1 MNYVFYDFETTGINQ
16 RFDQPIQI
24 SAMLVDEKFNI
35 VKGKDGE
42 KEQINERC
50 KLRDG
55 VIPHPKALMVTRI
68 PLDGLVNDQSFYE
81 MMKKVRDKFSEW
93 SPATF
98 IGYNSIF
105 FDEEV
110 LRNSLFQSLYNPY
123 LTNTNSNTRADLYKI
138 MIALTPLK
146 NDIVKIPV
154 NPETNKPIY
163 KLGALAKANGITH
176 EQAHDAE
183 SDVYATIGLAK
194 QIQNN
199 FPSFWDACLQSRGP
213 KFLMEYLKTDN
224 YFFNAPSYPSSNKYN
239 PITLLTSNPNNI
251 KELAFFDMDYD
262 IDKYIDFRT
271 SKIIST
277 ISGKEKIIKIHKA
290 NKCPIILSSSFMKTI
305 DKNTDFE
312 ELQTKSEK
320 IKSSDNFI
328 ENVKQ
333 ALVDR
338 SEEYMINQ
346 SVPEHIE
353 DQMYSGFAPR
363 EDQNMMDTFNNGATS
378 DEKYKI
384 SSQFSD
390 TRLKEISQ
398 RIIYSEYPD
407 KLSDNDKKR
416 RKRLIAE
423 KVFSQEDKVSWCTI
437 KKAKDEINSIK
448 EDANYINDKEYILE
462 IENFIKSEEMKYKSY
477 SS

>member
-35 VKGKDGE
+35 
-42 KEQINERC
+42 KEQLNERC

-55 VIPHPKALMVTRI
+55 VIPHPKALMVTRVD
-68 PLDGLVNDQSFYE
+68 LDKLVNNQSFYE
-81 MMKKVRDKFSEW
+81 MMKKIRDKFKEW

-123 LTNTNSNTRADLYKI
+123 LTNTNLNTRADLYKI
-138 MIALTPLK
+138 MIALMPLK
-146 NDIVKIPV
+146 NDIVKVPV
-154 NPETNKPIY
+154 NPKTNKPIY
-163 KLGALAKANGITH
+163 KLEALARENNIAH

-213 KFLMEYLKTDN
+213 KFLMEYLKTEN

-239 PITLLTSNPNNI
+239 PITLLASNPNNI
-251 KELAFFDMDYD
+251 KELAFFDMEYD

-277 ISGKEKIIKIHKA
+277 MSGKEKIIKTHKA
-290 NKCPIILSSSFMKTI
+290 NKCPIILSAGFMKTI
-305 DKNTDFE
+305 DKYKDEYFK
-312 ELQTKSEK
+312 ELQIKYEK

-346 SVPEHIE
+346 SVPEHVE
-353 DQMYSGFAPR
+353 DQMYLGFATR
-363 EDQNMMDTFNNGATS
+363 ENQNMMDMFNNGATG

-407 KLSDNDKKR
+407 KLPDSDKKE

-437 KKAKDEINSIK
+437 EKAKDEIDSIK
-448 EDANYINDKEYILE
+448 VDPNYINDKEYILK

>member
-24 SAMLVDEKFNI
+24 SAMRVDEEFNI
-35 VKGKDGE
+35 KE
-42 KEQINERC
+42 KINERC

-68 PLDGLVNDQSFYE
+68 PLDGLINDQSFYE

-146 NDIVKIPV
+146 NDIVKVPT

-163 KLGALAKANGITH
+163 KLEALAKENNIAH
-176 EQAHDAE
+176 EKAHDAE

-199 FPSFWDACLQSRGP
+199 FPSFWDACMQSRGP
-213 KFLMEYLKTDN
+213 KILMEYLKTEN

-239 PITLLTSNPNNI
+239 PITLLASNPNNI
-251 KELAFFDMDYD
+251 KELAFFDMEYD
-262 IDKYIDFRT
+262 IDKYADLRT

-277 ISGKEKIIKIHKA
+277 ISGKEKIIKVNKA
-290 NKCPIILSSSFMKTI
+290 NKCPIILSASFMKTI
-305 DKNTDFE
+305 DKDQKFK
-312 ELQTKSEK
+312 ELQIKSEK

-346 SVPEHIE
+346 SIPEHVE
-353 DQMYSGFAPR
+353 DQMYLGFATR
-363 EDQNMMDTFNNGATS
+363 QDQNMMDAFNNGATG

-398 RIIYSEYPD
+398 RIIYSEYPN
-407 KLSDNDKKR
+407 KLSDSDKEE

-437 KKAKDEINSIK
+437 EKAKDEIESIK
-448 EDANYINDKEYILE
+448 NDTNYINDKEYILE
-462 IENFIKSEEMKYKSY
+462 IEKFIESEEIKYKSY

>member
-24 SAMLVDEKFNI
+24 SAMLVDEGFNI
-35 VKGKDGE
+35 KD
-42 KEQINERC
+42 KINETC

-68 PLDGLVNDQSFYE
+68 PLDDLVNNQSFYQ
-81 MMKKVRDKFSEW
+81 MMKKVRDKLNEW

-146 NDIVKIPV
+146 NDIVKVPT

-163 KLGALAKANGITH
+163 KLGALAKENNITH
-176 EQAHDAE
+176 KKAHDAE
-183 SDVYATIGLAK
+183 SDVFATIELAK

-213 KFLMEYLKTDN
+213 KILMEYLKTDN

-239 PITLLTSNPNNI
+239 PITLLASNPNNI

-262 IDKYIDFRT
+262 IDKYADLRT
-271 SKIIST
+271 SRIIST
-277 ISGKEKIIKIHKA
+277 ISGKEKIIKVHKA
-290 NKCPIILSSSFMKTI
+290 NKCPIILSASFMKTI
-305 DKNTDFE
+305 DEDPDFE
-312 ELQTKSEK
+312 KLQIKSEK

-346 SVPEHIE
+346 LVPEHVE
-353 DQMYSGFAPR
+353 DQMYLGFATR
-363 EDQNMMDTFNNGATS
+363 EDQNMMDAFNNGATG

-384 SSQFSD
+384 SSKFSD

-407 KLSDNDKKR
+407 KLSDSDKEE
-416 RKRLIAE
+416 RKKLIAE

-437 KKAKDEINSIK
+437 EKAKDEIDSIRN
-448 EDANYINDKEYILE
+448 DINNINDKEYLLE
-462 IENFIKSEEMKYKSY
+462 IEKFIESEETKYKSY

>member
-35 VKGKDGE
+35 KE
-42 KEQINERC
+42 KINERC

-146 NDIVKIPV
+146 NDIVKVPT

-163 KLGALAKANGITH
+163 KLEALAKENNIAH
-176 EQAHDAE
+176 EKAHDAE

-199 FPSFWDACLQSRGP
+199 FPSFWDACMQSRGP
-213 KFLMEYLKTDN
+213 KILMEYLKTEN

-239 PITLLTSNPNNI
+239 PITLLASNPNNI
-251 KELAFFDMDYD
+251 KELAFFDMEYD
-262 IDKYIDFRT
+262 IDKYADLRT

-277 ISGKEKIIKIHKA
+277 ISGKEKIIKVHKT
-290 NKCPIILSSSFMKTI
+290 NKCPIILSASFMKTI
-305 DKNTDFE
+305 DKDQKFE
-312 ELQTKSEK
+312 ELQIKSEK

-346 SVPEHIE
+346 SIPEHVE
-353 DQMYSGFAPR
+353 DQMYLGFATR
-363 EDQNMMDTFNNGATS
+363 QDQNMMDAFNNGATG

-398 RIIYSEYPD
+398 RIIYSEYPN
-407 KLSDNDKKR
+407 KLSDSDKEE

-437 KKAKDEINSIK
+437 EKAKDEIESIK
-448 EDANYINDKEYILE
+448 NDTNYINDKEYILE
-462 IENFIKSEEMKYKSY
+462 IEKFIESEEIKYKSY

>member
-35 VKGKDGE
+35 KE
-42 KEQINERC
+42 KINERC

-146 NDIVKIPV
+146 NDIVKVPT

-163 KLGALAKANGITH
+163 KLEALAKENNIAH
-176 EQAHDAE
+176 EKAHDAE

-199 FPSFWDACLQSRGP
+199 FPSFWDACMQSRGP
-213 KFLMEYLKTDN
+213 KILMEYLKTEN

-239 PITLLTSNPNNI
+239 PITLLASNPNNI
-251 KELAFFDMDYD
+251 KELAFFDMEYD
-262 IDKYIDFRT
+262 IDKYADLRT

-277 ISGKEKIIKIHKA
+277 ISGKEKIIKVHKA
-290 NKCPIILSSSFMKTI
+290 NKCPIILSASFMKTI
-305 DKNTDFE
+305 DKDQKFE
-312 ELQTKSEK
+312 ELQIKSEK

-346 SVPEHIE
+346 SIPEHVE
-353 DQMYSGFAPR
+353 DQMYLGFATR
-363 EDQNMMDTFNNGATS
+363 QDQNMMDAFNNGATG

-398 RIIYSEYPD
+398 RIIYSEYPN
-407 KLSDNDKKR
+407 KLSDSDKEE

-437 KKAKDEINSIK
+437 EKAKDEIESIK
-448 EDANYINDKEYILE
+448 NDTNYINDKEYILE
-462 IENFIKSEEMKYKSY
+462 IEKFIESEEIKYKSY

>member
-24 SAMLVDEKFNI
+24 SAMRVDEKFNI
-35 VKGKDGE
+35 KE
-42 KEQINERC
+42 KINERC

-146 NDIVKIPV
+146 NDIVKVPT

-163 KLGALAKANGITH
+163 KLEALAKENNIAH
-176 EQAHDAE
+176 EKAHDAE

-199 FPSFWDACLQSRGP
+199 FPSFWDACMQSRGP
-213 KFLMEYLKTDN
+213 KILMEYLKTEN

-239 PITLLTSNPNNI
+239 PITLLASNPNNI
-251 KELAFFDMDYD
+251 KELAFFDMEYD
-262 IDKYIDFRT
+262 IDKYADLRT

-277 ISGKEKIIKIHKA
+277 ISGKEKIIKVHKA
-290 NKCPIILSSSFMKTI
+290 NKCPIILSASFMKTI
-305 DKNTDFE
+305 DKDQKFE
-312 ELQTKSEK
+312 ELQIKSEK

-346 SVPEHIE
+346 SIPEHVE
-353 DQMYSGFAPR
+353 DQMYLGFATR
-363 EDQNMMDTFNNGATS
+363 QDQNMMDAFNNGATG

-398 RIIYSEYPD
+398 RIIYSEYPN
-407 KLSDNDKKR
+407 KLSDSDKEE

-437 KKAKDEINSIK
+437 EKAKDEIDSIK
-448 EDANYINDKEYILE
+448 ADPNYINDKKYILK
-462 IENFIKSEEMKYKSY
+462 IEDFIKSEEMKYKSY

>member
-24 SAMLVDEKFNI
+24 SAMRVDEKFNI
-35 VKGKDGE
+35 KE
-42 KEQINERC
+42 KINERC

-146 NDIVKIPV
+146 NDIVKVPT

-163 KLGALAKANGITH
+163 KLEALAKENNIAH
-176 EQAHDAE
+176 EKAHDAE

-199 FPSFWDACLQSRGP
+199 FPSFWDACMQSRGP
-213 KFLMEYLKTDN
+213 KILMEYLKTEN

-239 PITLLTSNPNNI
+239 PITLLASNPNNI
-251 KELAFFDMDYD
+251 KELAFFDMEYD
-262 IDKYIDFRT
+262 IDKYADLRT

-277 ISGKEKIIKIHKA
+277 ISGKEKIIKVHKT
-290 NKCPIILSSSFMKTI
+290 NKCPIILSASFMKTI
-305 DKNTDFE
+305 DKDQKFE
-312 ELQTKSEK
+312 ELQIKSEK

-346 SVPEHIE
+346 SIPEHVE
-353 DQMYSGFAPR
+353 DQMYLGFATR
-363 EDQNMMDTFNNGATS
+363 QDQNMMDAFNNGATG

-398 RIIYSEYPD
+398 RIIYSEYPN
-407 KLSDNDKKR
+407 KLSDSDKEE

-437 KKAKDEINSIK
+437 EKAKDEIESIK
-448 EDANYINDKEYILE
+448 NDTNYINDKEYILE
-462 IENFIKSEEMKYKSY
+462 IEKFIESEEIKYKSY

>member
-24 SAMLVDEKFNI
+24 SAMRVDEKFNI
-35 VKGKDGE
+35 KE
-42 KEQINERC
+42 KINERC

-138 MIALTPLK
+138 MVALTPLK
-146 NDIVKIPV
+146 NDIVKVPT

-163 KLGALAKANGITH
+163 KLEALAKENNIAH
-176 EQAHDAE
+176 EKAHDAE

-199 FPSFWDACLQSRGP
+199 FPSFWDACMQSRGP
-213 KFLMEYLKTDN
+213 KILMEYLKTEN

-239 PITLLTSNPNNI
+239 PITLLASNPNNI
-251 KELAFFDMDYD
+251 KELAFFDMEYD
-262 IDKYIDFRT
+262 IDKYADLRT

-277 ISGKEKIIKIHKA
+277 ISGKEKIIKVHKA
-290 NKCPIILSSSFMKTI
+290 NKCPIILSASFMKTI
-305 DKNTDFE
+305 DKDQKFE
-312 ELQTKSEK
+312 ELQIKSEK
-320 IKSSDNFI
+320 IKSSANFI

-346 SVPEHIE
+346 SIPEHVE
-353 DQMYSGFAPR
+353 DQMYLGFATR
-363 EDQNMMDTFNNGATS
+363 QDQNMMDAFNNGATG

-398 RIIYSEYPD
+398 RIIYSEYPN
-407 KLSDNDKKR
+407 KLSDSDKEE

-437 KKAKDEINSIK
+437 EKAKDEIESIK
-448 EDANYINDKEYILE
+448 NDTNYINDKEYILE
-462 IENFIKSEEMKYKSY
+462 IEKFIESEEIKYKSY